1 MLFKL
6 ASPDMETYAL
16 APLQKADDFKK
27 IVGAWVACRP
37 EHPHQILK
45 GMCACA
51 ATSAKP
57 TVALIVVVKN
67 GFGGRGRNR

>member
-1 MLFKL
+1 
-6 ASPDMETYAL
+6 
-16 APLQKADDFKK
+16 
-27 IVGAWVACRP
+27 VGAWVACRP

-67 GFGGRGRNR
+67 GFGGRGGAGTDKLRSTRWRDGGSRAS